1 MASSLPLTLFL
12 LASIATQCLAQS
24 PKTAAPAPAP
34 KINLTAILEKGGQFT
49 TFMKLLASTQVGSQV
64 ENQVKSSSEGMT
76 IFAPTDNA
84 FQNLKAGTIN
94 SLSAEKQ
101 VQLVLNHVLPKFYTM
116 DNLET
121 VSNPVRTQASG
132 QDGGN
137 LGLNITSMGNNQVN
151 VSCGPVQT
159 QINNVLRK
167 DFPLAV
173 YQVDKVLLLPQN
185 STSKAKAPAPLISPV
200 SSTPAKTKG
209 SDAKDEGPVAD
220 EKNGGFGVRSMGLG
234 LVFGFALAT
243 FGFLS

>member
-1 MASSLPLTLFL
+1 MASSIPLTLLL
-12 LASIATQCLAQS
+12 LATMATHCLAQS
-24 PKTAAPAPAP
+24 AKAPPG
-34 KINLTAILEKGGQFT
+34 KVNLTAILEKGGQFT
-49 TFMKLLASTQVGSQV
+49 TFMRLLASTQVGSQI

-84 FQNLKAGTIN
+84 FQNLKTGAIN

-116 DNLET
+116 DSLQT
-121 VSNPVRTQASG
+121 ASNPVRTQASG

-137 LGLNITSMGNNQVN
+137 VGLNITSIGNNQVN

-159 QINNVLRK
+159 QINNALRA

-173 YQVDKVLLLPQN
+173 YQVDKVLLLPQK
-185 STSKAKAPAPLISPV
+185 SKLKAKAPAPVPAVSPV
-200 SSTPAKTKG
+200 SSTPAKAKG
-209 SDAKDEGPVAD
+209 SDTKDERPVAD

-234 LVFGFALAT
+234 LAFGVGLAT